1 MLQYRVMKKLLLTAI
16 LSLTSSSLFA
26 TTIKHTG
33 LDWTRAMGIEI
44 SADGAVRNASA
55 GVGIL
60 QVNGTSL
67 VDILCVNLF
76 QGISV
81 NQTYAAASVSPTS
94 YDSDGGAAAWLMQ
107 SFLPIVDT
115 AIEGAALQLAIWDV
129 IHDGGD
135 GFASG
140 RIRSTGNTNASV
152 LAMASQW
159 IMDAQGHSS
168 NAAFVF
174 TAAPGQR
181 AFQQQLYLAV
191 CDQPPTGDVPEP
203 GTLAMLAIGTVGVL
217 VGTWRRR
224 RDNVA

>member
-1 MLQYRVMKKLLLTAI
+1 MLQYQVMKKLILSAI
-16 LSLTSSSLFA
+16 LSLSTSSLFA

-33 LDWTRAMGIEI
+33 LDWARAMGVEI
-44 SADGAVRNASA
+44 SADGAVRNANA

-60 QVNGTSL
+60 QVDGSSL
-67 VDILCVNLF
+67 VDVLCVNLF
-76 QGISV
+76 QGISL
-81 NQTYAAASVSPTS
+81 NQTYAAASISPTS
-94 YDSDGGAAAWLMQ
+94 YDSNGGAAAWLMQ
-107 SFLPIVDT
+107 SFLPVVDT
-115 AIEGAALQLAIWDV
+115 AVEGAALQLAIWDV

-159 IMDAQGHSS
+159 IADAQGHSS

-181 AFQQQLYLAV
+181 AFQQQLYLAAGG
-191 CDQPPTGDVPEP
+191 QPTGDVPEP
-203 GTLAMLAIGTVGVL
+203 GTMAMLAIGTVGVL
-217 VGTWRRR
+217 LGAWRRR
-224 RDNVA
+224 DIA